1 MILLPKPLSRY
12 LIAITFACALTPV
25 LANMG
30 AEESAS
36 VTEPNFVQGQQAL
49 EAKEY
54 AKAIPA
60 LKKALEIDKNNPDVH
75 NYLGYAYRNV
85 GDFASAFKHYQQALA
100 LSPGHKAAHEY
111 IGEAYLIKND
121 LAKAEEHL
129 NKLRSIC
136 VTGCTE
142 MSLLK
147 EKIDEYKKK
156 KKA

>member
-1 MILLPKPLSRY
+1 MNLLPAKFFRY
-12 LIAITFACALTPV
+12 LIALSLACALAPA

-30 AEESAS
+30 VEEASS
-36 VTEPNFVQGQQAL
+36 VTEPNFLQGKQAL
-49 EAKEY
+49 EAKDY
-54 AKAIPA
+54 ANAIPP

-75 NYLGYAYRNV
+75 NYLGYAYRNT
-85 GDFASAFKHYQQALA
+85 GDFDRAFKHYQQALV

-129 NKLRSIC
+129 NKLRALC
-136 VTGCTE
+136 MTGCSE

-156 KKA
+156 KG

>member
-1 MILLPKPLSRY
+1 MILLPNTLTRY
-12 LIAITFACALTPV
+12 LIAITLVCTLTPA

-30 AEESAS
+30 AEESVS

-49 EAKEY
+49 EAKDFV
-54 AKAIPA
+54 KAIAA
-60 LKKALEIDKNNPDVH
+60 LKKALDIDKNNPDIH
-75 NYLGYAYRNV
+75 NYLGYAYRNT
-85 GDFASAFKHYQQALA
+85 GDYANAFKHYEQALT

-129 NKLRSIC
+129 NKLKSIC

-147 EKIDEYKKK
+147 EKIDAYKKK
-156 KKA
+156 KG

>member
-1 MILLPKPLSRY
+1 MNLVATPFSRHVVA
-12 LIAITFACALTPV
+12 IALAWV
-25 LANMG
+25 LAPAFANMG
-30 AEESAS
+30 TEEAAS

-49 EAKEY
+49 EAKQY
-54 AKAIPA
+54 AKAIPP

-75 NYLGYAYRNV
+75 NYLGYAYRNT
-85 GDFASAFKHYQQALA
+85 GDYDNAFKHYQQALM

-129 NKLRSIC
+129 NKLRTIC
-136 VTGCTE
+136 MTGCSE

-156 KKA
+156 KS

>member
-1 MILLPKPLSRY
+1 MNLLPQVITRR
-12 LIAITFACALTPV
+12 LIAVALACALAPA

-30 AEESAS
+30 VEEAANIS
-36 VTEPNFVQGQQAL
+36 EPNFLQGKQAL
-49 EAKEY
+49 EAKDY
-54 AKAIPA
+54 ANAIPP

-75 NYLGYAYRNV
+75 NYLGYAYRNT
-85 GDFASAFKHYQQALA
+85 GDFDRAFKHYEQALV

-129 NKLRSIC
+129 NKLRALC
-136 VTGCTE
+136 MTGCTE

-147 EKIDEYKKK
+147 EKIDAFKKK
-156 KKA
+156 KS

>member
-1 MILLPKPLSRY
+1 MNLAPAPLFRQ
-12 LIAITFACALTPV
+12 LVAITFACV
-25 LANMG
+25 LAPAYANMG
-30 AEESAS
+30 AQETAS

-54 AKAIPA
+54 AKAIPP
-60 LKKALEIDKNNPDVH
+60 LQKALEIDKNNPDVH
-75 NYLGYAYRNV
+75 NYLGYAYRNT
-85 GDFASAFKHYQQALA
+85 GDYDNAFKHYQQALA

-111 IGEAYLIKND
+111 IGEAYLMKND

-129 NKLRSIC
+129 NKLRAIC
-136 VTGCTE
+136 LTGCSE

-156 KKA
+156 KG

>member
-1 MILLPKPLSRY
+1 MKLLPIKLFHH
-12 LIAITFACALTPV
+12 LAAMTLACAIAPAF
-25 LANMG
+25 ANMG
-30 AEESAS
+30 AEESVN

-49 EAKEY
+49 EAKEF

-60 LKKALEIDKNNPDVH
+60 LKKALEIDKNNPDIH
-75 NYLGYAYRNV
+75 NYLGYAYRNT
-85 GDFASAFKHYQQALA
+85 GDYSNAFKHYEQALA

-111 IGEAYLIKND
+111 IGEAYLMKNN

-129 NKLRSIC
+129 NRLKSIC

-147 EKIDEYKKK
+147 EKIDAYKKK
-156 KKA
+156 KG

>member
-1 MILLPKPLSRY
+1 MVVTLTRLHRH
-12 LIAITFACALTPV
+12 LIAVALAAALAPAY
-25 LANMG
+25 ANMG

-36 VTEPNFVQGQQAL
+36 STEPNLVQGKQAI
-49 EAKEY
+49 EGKEY
-54 AKAIPA
+54 AKAVEA
-60 LKKALEIDKNNPDVH
+60 LKKALDIDKNNPDIH
-75 NYLGYAYRNV
+75 NYLGYAYRNS
-85 GDFASAFKHYQQALA
+85 GDFNSAFKHYEQALN

-156 KKA
+156 KG